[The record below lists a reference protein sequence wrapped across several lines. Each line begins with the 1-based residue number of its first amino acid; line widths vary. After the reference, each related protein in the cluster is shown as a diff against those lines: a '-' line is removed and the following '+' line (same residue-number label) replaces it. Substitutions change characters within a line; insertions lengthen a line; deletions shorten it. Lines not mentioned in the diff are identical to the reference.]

1 MSKQNF
7 VPLNNYRE
15 FSESE
20 MLERSESFYNHIRTR
35 RTVRDFSQK
44 SFPVEVI
51 QNCIKAA
58 GTAPNGANM

>member
-1 MSKQNF
+1 
-7 VPLNNYRE
+7 
-15 FSESE
+15 